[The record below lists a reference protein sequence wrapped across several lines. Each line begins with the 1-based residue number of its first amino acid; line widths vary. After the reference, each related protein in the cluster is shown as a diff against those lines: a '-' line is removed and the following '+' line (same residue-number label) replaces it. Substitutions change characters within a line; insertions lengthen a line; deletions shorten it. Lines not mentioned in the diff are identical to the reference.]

1 MNELGSRDSG
11 MIDSCESE
19 AMAGGDSEIPTSDQ
33 EENSETKT
41 DVQEATEE
49 LESKAQTSGTFT
61 VIPEQ

>member
-1 MNELGSRDSG
+1 